1 MNCLNDP
8 IPHFGGHACIS
19 GSYCGNL
26 ALLWLSNHKTR
37 NNFAIFQIRSQ
48 TLMLKKRQQTV
59 ALSSLLSELESK
71 MVGLGCMMASAGISF
86 SIISWT
92 YRLLAEKGFPF

>member
-1 MNCLNDP
+1 
-8 IPHFGGHACIS
+8 
-19 GSYCGNL
+19 
-26 ALLWLSNHKTR
+26 
-37 NNFAIFQIRSQ
+37 
-48 TLMLKKRQQTV
+48 MLKKRQQTV